1 MSSTKLESTKT
12 KLEFE
17 VEEVELVE
25 DYKNL
30 VLTKPNNLSI
40 AIEYLYESL
49 VEEAVMGV
57 AFQMHFESKFP
68 VC

>member
-1 MSSTKLESTKT
+1 MSSTKFEYES
-12 KLEFE
+12 EI
-17 VEEVELVE
+17 ELVE

-30 VLTKPNNLSI
+30 VLTKPNNLNI
-40 AIEYLYESL
+40 ATEYLYESL

-68 VC
+68 VS